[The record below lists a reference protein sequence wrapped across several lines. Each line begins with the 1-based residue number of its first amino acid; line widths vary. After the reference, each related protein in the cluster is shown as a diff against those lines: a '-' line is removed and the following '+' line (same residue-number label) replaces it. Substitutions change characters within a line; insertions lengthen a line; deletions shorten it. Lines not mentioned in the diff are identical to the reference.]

1 MDLDET
7 NLSAYLRERG
17 VAPAE
22 GAVTVRALSSGV
34 SNVVL
39 LAEWG
44 GGGVVVKQSLA
55 RLRVA
60 VEWLFDRSRIFI
72 ERDCLEVLGELLPGA
87 APAVVFADD
96 AQFAFGMTVA
106 PPGGEVWRD

>member
-1 MDLDET
+1 MELAQD
-7 NLSAYLRERG
+7 NLASYLRDLG
-17 VAPAE
+17 VAPA
-22 GAVTVRALSSGV
+22 GAPVTVRALSGGV

-106 PPGGEVWRD
+106 PPG